1 MQAPTSASAIFP
13 NCKAS
18 TLRWKGFWRCAK
30 PPPRPPDILQAA
42 EIDLGLARERVGHA
56 SFVTKGLKL
65 LTLLDV
71 LATFRLRVF
80 SLAAVLTQ
88 EAPRTGILHGV

>member
-1 MQAPTSASAIFP
+1 MDLRAS
-13 NCKAS
+13 K
-18 TLRWKGFWRCAK
+18 
-30 PPPRPPDILQAA
+30 
-42 EIDLGLARERVGHA
+42 LAGHA

-88 EAPRTGILHGV
+88 EAPRTGILHGVRREANFPHKGRW